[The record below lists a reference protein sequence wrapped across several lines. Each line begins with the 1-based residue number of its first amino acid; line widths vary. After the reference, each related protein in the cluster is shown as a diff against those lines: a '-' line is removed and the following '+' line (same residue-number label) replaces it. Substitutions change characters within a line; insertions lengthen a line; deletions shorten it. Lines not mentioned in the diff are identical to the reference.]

1 MTDTIDAAWPE
12 RLKQAMLAK
21 QQLAEQQLFFAPI
34 RHHSPACAYALKH
47 YIEQIQPTHILIEGP
62 DSFEFL
68 LPSLVHD
75 ETVPPVAIFAQAHPP
90 QKSSETEEESPRLAS
105 AYFPFCEY
113 SPEWIALQQ
122 GNKLGATLKFI
133 DLSWAK
139 QSALDQSQQAD
150 LAQRSLMSERYL
162 AHSQYIQRLAQ
173 TLHCRNHDELW
184 DHLFEL
190 QTPAQLT
197 QAETFFNEVFSW
209 CALARLDYEHEVLL
223 QDGSLHREDCMWQ
236 HIQATLAAD
245 RRVLVVTGGFH
256 TLALIELLHQKK
268 PQRHQLKATQSN
280 WQEQA
285 WLIRYSFDR
294 LDALN
299 GYASGMPSPA
309 YYQQLWQDLDQQH
322 AEPHPI
328 PARAAQLEHGFLQYL
343 SGLCHHL
350 DSQKCLDIN
359 SFLAIKHT
367 AEIAWQLAEL
377 RGHYRPS
384 RYDLLDAL
392 QSALVK
398 GELEDGQQH
407 LFQQVYLFLGG
418 QALGRVPPD
427 QHRPA
432 LVDNVY
438 QQIEKYRFNLSDT
451 LKRQRKLDVYRKARH
466 QQISQFLHLLDYLD
480 CGFAQRLSGPDY
492 VLGAGLDLLFEEWR
506 YAWTPSVEARL
517 LELAEQGDQ
526 LEKIAIRKLLQQ
538 QTLNQQQGL
547 GQSAVETAKLLALAC
562 RLGLKQQLDTLSQEL
577 QGYLH
582 SDQNLGS
589 LIEAAQQL
597 YYLWHGRQ
605 LLQLPEQQ
613 LQHNLVLALQQAC
626 YLLDQLY
633 DNHEE
638 KIEEN
643 LKHLK
648 HLHELILNV
657 QQQIGVKLNDDSLS
671 RTIEGLLVLMYQQI
685 DLEQLRQ
692 GHLSKLKGAVD
703 VLRFLD
709 QYINQAQLT
718 AELQLNF
725 ATGTDAEEAVQYLQG
740 MLYIAPEI
748 FVQSP
753 IAIDALYQLVN
764 QWSDELFI
772 QILPDLRFA
781 FSLFNPKQTRQIAER
796 IAELSGLS
804 QEVILDQVF
813 SHLSEQQVL
822 EGVALNQQLQHLL
835 AEDQLLHWL
844 CDDQTDNTQQQQE
857 SQHDA

>member
-1 MTDTIDAAWPE
+1 MTVTFNATWPE
-12 RLKQAMLAK
+12 RLTQAMQAK
-21 QQLAEQQLFFAPI
+21 QQLAEQNVFFAPV

-47 YIEQIQPTHILIEGP
+47 YIEQLQPTHILIEGP

-68 LPSLVHD
+68 LPSLLNT
-75 ETVPPVAIFAQAHPP
+75 ETAPPVAIFAQARPVT
-90 QKSSETEEESPRLAS
+90 KSGEEEQSNLAS
-105 AYFPFCEY
+105 AYFPFCQY
-113 SPEWIALQQ
+113 SPEWVAIQH
-122 GNKLGATLKFI
+122 GNTIGATLKFI
-133 DLSWAK
+133 DLSWSK
-139 QSALDQSQQAD
+139 QSALDQSQQLD
-150 LAQRSLMSERYL
+150 IAQRSLMSERYL

-173 TLHCRNHDELW
+173 SLHCRNHDELW

-190 QTPAQLT
+190 QTSTQLA
-197 QAETFFNEVFSW
+197 QAENFFNEVFSW
-209 CALARLDYEHEVLL
+209 CALARLDYEADVLL

-236 HIQATLAAD
+236 HIQALLAPKH
-245 RRVLVVTGGFH
+245 RILVVTGGFH
-256 TLALIELLHQKK
+256 TLALIELLSQQNN
-268 PQRHQLKATQSN
+268 QRYQLKPAQAN

-309 YYQQLWQDLDQQH
+309 YYQHLWQTLNQDTTDSQASVSLEQH
-322 AEPHPI
+322 
-328 PARAAQLEHGFLQYL
+328 FLLYL
-343 SGLCHHL
+343 SQLCHHL
-350 DSQKCLDIN
+350 DAEKSLEIN
-359 SFLAIKHT
+359 TFLAIKHS

-392 QSALVK
+392 QSTLVK

-407 LFQQVYLFLGG
+407 LFQQIYRFLGG
-418 QALGRVPPD
+418 QALGQVPAD

-438 QQIEKYRFNLSDT
+438 QQISKFRFNLSDT
-451 LKRQRKLDVYRKARH
+451 LKRQRKLDVYRKTLH
-466 QQISQFLHLLDYLD
+466 QQISQFLHLLNYVD

-492 VLGAGLDLLFEEWR
+492 VLGSGLDLLFEEWR

-517 LELAEQGDQ
+517 IELSEQGDQ
-526 LEKIAIRKLLQQ
+526 LEKIAIRKLIQQ
-538 QTLNQQQGL
+538 QQHNQSEGL
-547 GQSAVETAKLLALAC
+547 GQSAIETAKLLALAC
-562 RLGLKQQLDTLSQEL
+562 RLGLKQQLSALSQQLEQYL
-577 QGYLH
+577 Q
-582 SDQNLGS
+582 SDQNLAS
-589 LIEAAQQL
+589 IIAAAQQL

-605 LLQLPEQQ
+605 LLQLPELQ
-613 LQHNLVLALQQAC
+613 LQHSLILALQQAC

-633 DNHEE
+633 DSHEE

-643 LKHLK
+643 LKNLK
-648 HLHELILNV
+648 NLHELIINV
-657 QQQIGVKLNDDSLS
+657 QQQIAPHIDDQQLS
-671 RTIEGLLVLMYQQI
+671 DIAQQLLPLMYQQI

-692 GHLSKLKGAVD
+692 NHLSKLKGAVD

-709 QYINQAQLT
+709 QYIEQQELT
-718 AELQLNF
+718 EQLQLSF
-725 ATGTDAEEAVQYLQG
+725 ATGSDAEEAVQYLQG
-740 MLYIAPEI
+740 MLHIAPEI

-753 IAIDALYQLVN
+753 IAIDALFQLVS

-781 FSLFNPKQTRQIAER
+781 FSQFNPKQTRQIAER

-822 EGVALNQQLQHLL
+822 EGVALNQQLQQLL
-835 AEDQLLHWL
+835 LDDQLIDWL
-844 CDDQTDNTQQQQE
+844 KQDESTEQLQE